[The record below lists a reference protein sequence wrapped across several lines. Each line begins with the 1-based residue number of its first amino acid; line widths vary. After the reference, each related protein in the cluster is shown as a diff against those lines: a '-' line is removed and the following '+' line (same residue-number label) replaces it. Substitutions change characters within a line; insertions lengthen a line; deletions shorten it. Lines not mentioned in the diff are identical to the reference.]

1 MVELV
6 VPSIDFSPLGE
17 LGKVYA
23 DARDAANQKRTLAQ
37 LGQGGD
43 DAELLLKSGNMN
55 LIQMGQQMRNRQNDM
70 MLKQQDIERS
80 QGNSDRDYGL
90 RVRAQNRADE
100 GPGVAVGQRARLA
113 EQYGL
118 KQGTPEYQQY
128 VLGGSVPQTSV
139 NSVEAQVEQRKRA
152 AASLGMTPD
161 HPAYQS
167 YVATGKMP
175 REDAQPLTA
184 TDKKAILEAD
194 ESVQS
199 NKAVIGALDEARKIS
214 PDTYTGVGASTRAKV
229 GNMLPDWMVPDA
241 VANPKAAGATANYEN
256 LVLGQALGQLKS
268 TFGAAPT
275 EGERKILLELQAS
288 VDKPDN
294 VRQDIL
300 GRARQLAENRL
311 RFNEQRAGELRGGT
325 FYKKG
330 GGPPQGQPA
339 QPAQPAQSGDPLA
352 AARDAIAR
360 GADPAAVKQR
370 LIQNGIDPSG
380 L

>member
-23 DARDAANQKRTLAQ
+23 DARDAASQKRTLAQ

-43 DAELLLKSGNMN
+43 DADILLKSGNMN

-70 MLKQQDIERS
+70 MLKQQEIERS

-100 GPGVAVGQRARLA
+100 GPGVAVAQRARVA

-118 KQGTPEYQQY
+118 KPGTPEYQQY
-128 VLGGSVPQTSV
+128 VLGGTVPQTST
-139 NSVEAQVEQRKRA
+139 NSVDAQVEQRRRA
-152 AASLGMTPD
+152 AAAMGMTPE

-167 YVATGKMP
+167 YTLTGKMP

-194 ESVQS
+194 EAVQS
-199 NKAVIGALDEARKIS
+199 NKAVIGALDEAKKIS

-241 VANPKAAGATANYEN
+241 VASPKAAGATANYEN

-268 TFGAAPT
+268 IFGAAPT

-294 VRQDIL
+294 VRQEIL

-311 RFNEQRAGELRGGT
+311 RFNEQRANELRGGT

-330 GGPPQGQPA
+330 GGA
-339 QPAQPAQSGDPLA
+339 QPGQTAQPAQSGDPLS

-370 LIQNGIDPSG
+370 LMQNGIDPSG

>member
-6 VPSIDFSPLGE
+6 VPSIDFSPLGD
-17 LGKVYA
+17 LGRIYSE
-23 DARDAANQKRTLAQ
+23 ARDAANQKRTLAQ

-43 DAELLLKSGNMN
+43 DADILLKSGNMN

-70 MLKQQDIERS
+70 MLKQQEIERS

-100 GPGVAVGQRARLA
+100 GPGAAVGQRAKLA

-118 KQGTPEYQQY
+118 KPGTPEYQQY
-128 VLGGSVPQTSV
+128 VLGGSVPQTSA
-139 NSVEAQVEQRKRA
+139 NSVDAQVEQRRRA
-152 AASLGMTPD
+152 AAAMGMTPE

-167 YVATGKMP
+167 YTLTGKMP

-194 ESVQS
+194 EAVQS
-199 NKAVIGALDEARKIS
+199 NKAVIGALDEAKKIS

-241 VANPKAAGATANYEN
+241 VASPKAAGATANYEN

-268 TFGAAPT
+268 IFGAAPT

-294 VRQDIL
+294 VRQEIL

-311 RFNEQRAGELRGGT
+311 RFNEQRANELRGGT

-330 GGPPQGQPA
+330 GGA
-339 QPAQPAQSGDPLA
+339 QPGQTAQPAQSGDPLS

-370 LIQNGIDPSG
+370 LMQNGIDPSG

>member
-17 LGKVYA
+17 LGQVYGQ
-23 DARDAANQKRTLAQ
+23 ARDAANQKRTLAQ

-43 DAELLLKSGNMN
+43 DADLLLKSGNMN

-70 MLKQQDIERS
+70 MLKQQEIERS
-80 QGNSDRDYGL
+80 QGNADRDYGL

-100 GPGVAVGQRARLA
+100 GPMESASQRAKVA
-113 EQYGL
+113 AQYGL
-118 KQGTPEYQQY
+118 DPASPEFRQY
-128 VLGGSVPQTSV
+128 VFGGTYNQNSP
-139 NSVEAQVEQRKRA
+139 NSVTAQVEQRKQA

-194 ESVQS
+194 EHVLT
-199 NKAVIGALDEARKIS
+199 NK
-214 PDTYTGVGASTRAKV
+214 
-229 GNMLPDWMVPDA
+229 
-241 VANPKAAGATANYEN
+241 TAIEN
-256 LVLGQALGQLKS
+256 LNLAKDLSKKSYEGPMAKDRGYVASLFGSEAGTNTTKLDNVVQTNALGQLKS
-268 TFGAAPT
+268 IFGGNPT
-275 EGERKILLELQAS
+275 EGERNILLEIQGS
-288 VDKPDN
+288 SNQPDA
-294 VRQDIL
+294 VRQDIYN
-300 GRARQLAENRL
+300 RAIELAKKRL
-311 RFNEQRAGELRGGT
+311 EFNEKRAGELRGGNY
-325 FYKKG
+325 YKKG
-330 GGPPQGQPA
+330 GGAPQN

-352 AARDAIAR
+352 SARDAIAR

>member
-1 MVELV
+1 MTELV
-6 VPSIDFSPLGE
+6 VPSLDFSPLGE
-17 LGKVYA
+17 LGQVYNQ
-23 DARDAANQKRTLAQ
+23 ARDAASQKRTLAQ

-43 DAELLLKSGNMN
+43 DADILLKSGNMN
-55 LIQMGQQMRNRQNDM
+55 LIQLGQQMRNRQNDM
-70 MLKQQDIERS
+70 MLKQQEIERA

-100 GPGVAVGQRARLA
+100 GPGVAVAQRAKVA

-118 KQGTPEYQQY
+118 KPGTPEHTQY
-128 VLGGSVPQTSV
+128 VLGGTVPQTSS
-139 NSVEAQVEQRKRA
+139 NSITAQVEQRKQA
-152 AASLGMTPD
+152 AASLGMNPD

-167 YVATGKMP
+167 FVATGKMP

-194 ESVQS
+194 EAVQS
-199 NKAVIGALDEARKIS
+199 NKAVIGALDEAKKIS

-241 VANPKAAGATANYEN
+241 VASPKAAGATANYEN

-268 TFGAAPT
+268 IFGAAPT

-294 VRQDIL
+294 VRQEIL
-300 GRARQLAENRL
+300 GRARMLAENRL
-311 RFNEQRAGELRGGT
+311 KFNEQRANELRGGT

-330 GGPPQGQPA
+330 GGAQSAPTQQPN
-339 QPAQPAQSGDPLA
+339 QSGDPLA

-370 LIQNGIDPSG
+370 LLQNGIDPSG

>member
-1 MVELV
+1 MAELV

-23 DARDAANQKRTLAQ
+23 DARDAASQKRTLAQ

-43 DAELLLKSGNMN
+43 DADILLKSGNMN
-55 LIQMGQQMRNRQNDM
+55 LIQMGQNMRNRQNDM
-70 MLKQQDIERS
+70 MLKQQEIERS
-80 QGNSDRDYGL
+80 QGNADRDYGL

-100 GPGVAVGQRARLA
+100 GPMESASQRAKVA
-113 EQYGL
+113 AQYGL
-118 KQGTPEYQQY
+118 DPASPEFRQY
-128 VLGGSVPQTSV
+128 VLGGTYNQNSP
-139 NSVEAQVEQRKRA
+139 NSVTAQVEQRKQA

-194 ESVQS
+194 EAVQS
-199 NKAVIGALDEARKIS
+199 NKAVIGALDEAKKIS

-241 VANPKAAGATANYEN
+241 VASPKAAGATANYEN

-268 TFGAAPT
+268 IFGAAPT

-294 VRQDIL
+294 VRQEIL

-311 RFNEQRAGELRGGT
+311 RFNEQRANELRGGT

-330 GGPPQGQPA
+330 GGAQA
-339 QPAQPAQSGDPLA
+339 QPNSSQPAQSGDPLA

-370 LIQNGIDPSG
+370 LLQNGIDPSG

>member
-6 VPSIDFSPLGE
+6 VPSIDFSPLGD
-17 LGKVYA
+17 LGRIYSE
-23 DARDAANQKRTLAQ
+23 ARDAANQKRTLAQ

-43 DAELLLKSGNMN
+43 DADILLKSGNMN

-70 MLKQQDIERS
+70 MLKQQEIERS

-100 GPGVAVGQRARLA
+100 GPGVAVAQRARVA

-118 KQGTPEYQQY
+118 KPGTPEYQQY
-128 VLGGSVPQTSV
+128 VLGGTVPQTST
-139 NSVEAQVEQRKRA
+139 NSVDAQVEQRRRA
-152 AASLGMTPD
+152 AAAMGMTPE

-167 YVATGKMP
+167 YTLTGKMP

-194 ESVQS
+194 EAVQS
-199 NKAVIGALDEARKIS
+199 NKAVIGALDEAKKIS

-241 VANPKAAGATANYEN
+241 VASPKAAGATANYEN

-268 TFGAAPT
+268 IFGAAPT

-294 VRQDIL
+294 VRQEIL

-311 RFNEQRAGELRGGT
+311 RFNEQRANELRGGT

-330 GGPPQGQPA
+330 GGA
-339 QPAQPAQSGDPLA
+339 QPGQTAQPAQSGDPLS

-370 LIQNGIDPSG
+370 LMQNGIDPSG

>member
-17 LGKVYA
+17 LGKVYS

-43 DAELLLKSGNMN
+43 DADLLLKSGNMN

-70 MLKQQDIERS
+70 MLRQQDIERS
-80 QGNSDRDYGL
+80 QGNTDRDYAL
-90 RVRAQNRADE
+90 RVRTQNRADE

-152 AASLGMTPD
+152 AQSLGMTPD

-199 NKAVIGALDEARKIS
+199 NRAVIDALNEARKIS
-214 PDTYTGVGASTRAKV
+214 PDTYTGVGA
-229 GNMLPDWMVPDA
+229 
-241 VANPKAAGATANYEN
+241 
-256 LVLGQALGQLKS
+256 
-268 TFGAAPT
+268 
-275 EGERKILLELQAS
+275 
-288 VDKPDN
+288 
-294 VRQDIL
+294 
-300 GRARQLAENRL
+300 
-311 RFNEQRAGELRGGT
+311 
-325 FYKKG
+325 
-330 GGPPQGQPA
+330 
-339 QPAQPAQSGDPLA
+339 
-352 AARDAIAR
+352 
-360 GADPAAVKQR
+360 
-370 LIQNGIDPSG
+370 
-380 L
+380 